1 MQQGQ
6 VITHKG
12 PALVLAAF
20 GTTIKKALPDLLNIR
35 KAMIAAFPDIPVRLA
50 FTSNQVRHIWHQRAA
65 DPDYRASIAQ
75 DDNRQGIEDI
85 LTVQGILATIANLQ
99 DSGHKQIIVQ
109 SLHIVPAEEFHDL
122 AAYIQALT
130 SIRTMKPRW
139 QPFDKIALGR
149 PLLGSYNPQRPYA
162 RDIAASAQAVQNDI
176 NLARQQKAALVYM
189 GHGNPYFPSGGL
201 YMEFAACMRQLYP
214 DVLTCIG
221 TVEGFPG
228 IEDIRREIQQCGIK
242 KILLKPFLLIA
253 GEHAVRDLAGEQ
265 EHSWYSIFSNMGL
278 EVKTDLQGLASLP
291 TIVCLFVEHARQ
303 AAADSGIEW
312 N

>member
-1 MQQGQ
+1 MR
-6 VITHKG
+6 KS

-20 GTTIKKALPDLLNIR
+20 GTTMKSALPGLLNIHN
-35 KAMIAAFPDIPVRLA
+35 AMIAAFPDIPVRLA
-50 FTSNQVRHIWHQRAA
+50 FTSNQVRHIWHKRAA

-85 LTVQGILATIANLQ
+85 LKVQGVLATIANLQ
-99 DSGHKQIIVQ
+99 DNGHKQLIVQ

-122 AAYIQALT
+122 AAYVKTLV

-139 QPFDKIALGR
+139 QPFERIALGR
-149 PLLGSYNPQRPYA
+149 PLLGSYSPQRPYA
-162 RDIAASAQAVQNDI
+162 RDIEASARALHNDI
-176 NLARQQKAALVYM
+176 SLARKEKAALVYM

-201 YMEFAACMRQLYP
+201 YMELAACMRQLYP

-228 IEDIRREIQQCGIK
+228 IEDIRREIQQSGIK

-253 GEHAVRDLAGEQ
+253 GEHATHDLAGKQ
-265 EHSWYSIFSNMGL
+265 ENSWHSIFSKMGF
-278 EVKTDLQGLASLP
+278 EVKTDLQGLAAEP
-291 TIVCLFVEHARQ
+291 AIVCLFVEHARQ